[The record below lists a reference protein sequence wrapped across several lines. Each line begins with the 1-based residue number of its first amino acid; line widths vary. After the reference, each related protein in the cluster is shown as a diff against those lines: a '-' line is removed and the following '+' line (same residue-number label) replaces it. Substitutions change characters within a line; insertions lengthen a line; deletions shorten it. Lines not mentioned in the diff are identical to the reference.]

1 MPDIVKL
8 LRPESAAGNFARDNG
23 GIAFYTRVNAL
34 LHPDMTV
41 VDLGA
46 GRGTVFHSGV
56 FSFYEQLAKLQ
67 GKVKH
72 VIGLDVDDAIQ
83 DHPFLDERHI
93 IEPGKALPI
102 ADNTVDMVVSDWV
115 FEHVQ
120 TPAQLAAELHR
131 ILKPGGWLCARTPNR
146 WGYVGMGARLVP
158 NHLHTKLLRKLSPSR
173 HDIDVFPVAYKL
185 NTHRD
190 LRKNFP
196 QGEWNHYSYIS
207 NSTPKYFGSSKILFR
222 IIEIFQAY
230 LPEFFKSDLLVIIQK
245 KINTELA
252 EPSA

>member
-34 LHPDMTV
+34 LRPDMTV

-46 GRGTVFHSGV
+46 GRGTIFHSGV

-72 VIGLDVDDAIQ
+72 VIGLDVDDAIH
-83 DHPFLDERHI
+83 DHPFLDERHVI
-93 IEPGKALPI
+93 TPGKALPLG
-102 ADNTVDMVVSDWV
+102 DNTVDMIVSDWV

-120 TPAQLAAELHR
+120 TPEQLANEIHR

-146 WGYVGMGARLVP
+146 WGYVGIGARIVP
-158 NHLHTKLLRKLSPSR
+158 NHLHAKILRKLSPTR

-185 NTHRD
+185 NTQGD

-196 QGEWNHYSYIS
+196 LAKWNHYSYIA
-207 NSTPKYFGSSKILFR
+207 NSTPKYFGSSRILFKF
-222 IIEIFQAY
+222 IETAQSA
-230 LPEFFKSDLLVIIQK
+230 LPESLKSDLLVLIQK
-245 KINTELA
+245 KMNA
-252 EPSA
+252 EFGETSA